1 MPRGRTIDI
10 CVHDRHAQ
18 TSRVLGQSRAWNFQ
32 QGSMT
37 QWLSLDGEESVVR
50 CGHNLHPRWS
60 PDGLRI
66 SIDSAHEGF
75 RGTYVVD
82 VSRLVE

>member
-1 MPRGRTIDI
+1 LSDDSPCFSIPRRLLLYRPEIDQ
-10 CVHDRHAQ
+10 VVEVGAFHSPWRY
-18 TSRVLGQSRAWNFQ
+18 
-32 QGSMT
+32 
-37 QWLSLDGEESVVR
+37 DGPER
-50 CGHNLHPRWS
+50 CDLHPRWS